1 MNRQA
6 YNASPNYITARHTQF
21 LRIQKLKGAGKI
33 EIASRHNL
41 REIQAELGYKSHI
54 DPLRSPHN
62 IILRGAVTA
71 KEVAQ
76 QATHL
81 MNEAKVSKPR
91 KDAVRA
97 LEIIFSLP
105 PSTTIDTLEFF
116 SNATGWTE
124 SYFQVPIVSAVIHHD
139 EEAPHC
145 HVLMLPLINGRLVGS
160 DLMGNRKNLE
170 AMQNDFYLKVAQ
182 GYGLQKPAKVKQ
194 HSKAKRV
201 EAGLLITNAIKENP
215 ALLKNPKIT
224 GELIEALSIQ
234 MPEGLIEA
242 MGIVLNREPK
252 AKAGKFV
259 NIMTKPMK
267 RESKAY
273 RVHDNKAYRVQ
284 SINEATEIANPM
296 LCRVPISTNSIHPQI
311 VPIETE
317 LMRHRDDSIP
327 SEYWDSLTGQFA
339 TPDSY

>member
-1 MNRQA
+1 MNQQT

-21 LRIQKLKGAGKI
+21 LRIAKLKGAGKI

-41 REIQAELGYKSHI
+41 REIQAELGSNSHI
-54 DPLRSPHN
+54 DPLKSPLN
-62 IILRGAVTA
+62 IILRGQHTA

-76 QATHL
+76 QATNL
-81 MNEAKVSKPR
+81 MNDAKVLKPR

-97 LEIIFSLP
+97 LEIVFSLP

-124 SYFQVPIVSAVIHHD
+124 AYFQVPIISAVIHHD

-182 GYGLQKPAKVKQ
+182 GYGLQKPAKAKQ
-194 HSKAKRV
+194 HTKAKRL

-215 ALLKNPKIT
+215 SCLKNPKIA
-224 GELIEALSIQ
+224 GALIEALSIQ
-234 MPEGLIEA
+234 MPERLIEA
-242 MGIVLNREPK
+242 MGIVLNQEPK
-252 AKAGKFV
+252 AKAGEFAR
-259 NIMTKPMK
+259 IMTKPMK

-273 RVHDNKAYRVQ
+273 RVHDNKPYRVQ
-284 SINEATEIANPM
+284 SINEALEKANPM
-296 LCRVPISTNSIHPQI
+296 LCRVPNFTNSINTQKDS
-311 VPIETE
+311 IENE
-317 LMRHRDDSIP
+317 LTRHRDDSIS
-327 SEYWDSLTGQFA
+327 SEYWDSSTGQFA
-339 TPDSY
+339 TQ